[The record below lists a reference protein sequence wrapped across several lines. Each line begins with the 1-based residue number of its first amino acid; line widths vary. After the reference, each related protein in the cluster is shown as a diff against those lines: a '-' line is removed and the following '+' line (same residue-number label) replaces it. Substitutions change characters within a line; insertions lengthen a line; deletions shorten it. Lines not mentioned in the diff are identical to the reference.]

1 MRIKLIEA
9 QTVASLERNLQNII
23 FPKLA
28 DRLKLYFDVDTGLNK
43 TSYDKVYKGY
53 FDDDKVRVPV
63 DLEVNTTHR
72 QIDEWNDPD
81 NHDGKFIKADC
92 FMTMIIRGNK
102 YEIGAVN
109 SSKPNMVV
117 EAIWDVI
124 VDEKIT
130 FVLDIDTTNARV
142 PALDGSEAHTE
153 KEWKELFKQKQ
164 KELDS
169 DDFGKWWNEVYP
181 F

>member
-9 QTVASLERNLQNII
+9 QAVASLERNLQNII

-28 DRLKLYFDVDTGLNK
+28 DKLKLYFDVDTGLNK

-53 FDDDKVRVPV
+53 FDDGKDRVPV

-81 NHDGKFIKADC
+81 NHDEKFIKADC
-92 FMTMIIRGNK
+92 FMTMIVRGNK

-109 SSKPNMVV
+109 SSKPIMTTN
-117 EAIWDVI
+117 AINRTI
-124 VDEKIT
+124 RDEKIT
-130 FVLDIDTTNARV
+130 FVLNIDDSGV
-142 PALDGSEAHTE
+142 PIPANDNSESHTE
-153 KEWKELFKQKQ
+153 QEWKELFKQKQ

-169 DDFGKWWNEVYP
+169 DAFGKWWNTVYP